1 MIGFMSL
8 MLVLAVSANEKE
20 AKTNSKT
27 DSEATVALTGTITDS
42 QSGELL
48 AGVEVNIEGTDT
60 KTYTDF
66 DGNFQFQDI
75 KPGEYKI
82 VTNYISYNKTSET
95 LEVDGKKNRVQIKLE
110 NSK

>member
-8 MLVLAVSANEKE
+8 MLVLAVSAKENE

-27 DSEATVALTGTITDS
+27 DSEATVALTGTIMDS

-48 AGVEVNIEGTDT
+48 AGVEVSIEGTDT

-66 DGNFQFQDI
+66 DGNFSFKV
-75 KPGEYKI
+75 KPGEYNV
-82 VTNYISYNKTSET
+82 VTNYISYSKNTET
-95 LEVDGKKNRVQIKLE
+95 LRVDGKDNRVQIKLE

>member
-1 MIGFMSL
+1 MIGFISL
-8 MLVLAVSANEKE
+8 MLVLAVSAKEKG
-20 AKTNSKT
+20 AKTNSET

-48 AGVEVNIEGTDT
+48 AGVEVSIEGTGT

-66 DGNFQFQDI
+66 DGNFLFQDI

-82 VTNYISYNKTSET
+82 VTNYISYKKTTET
-95 LEVDGKKNRVQIKLE
+95 LGVDRKEHRVQIKLE